1 MNDIVTFKDEQLE
14 LEVNISPEED
24 TVWLSLDQLSDLF
37 DKNKSTISRHIKNI
51 FSEGEL
57 DSQVV
62 VAKFATT
69 TQHGAIA
76 GKTQSHITSF
86 YNLDVIIS
94 VGYRVKSP
102 RGVLF
107 RKWATNVLR
116 QYFPIKTKKPPF
128 YAVSRVFNMV
138 GAARFE
144 LTASCT
150 RNKRATKLR
159 HAPTFLCCSL
169 AT

>member
-94 VGYRVKSP
+94 VGYRVKIASW
-102 RGVLF
+102 RSFSQMGNQCIKAILN
-107 RKWATNVLR
+107 RRLR
-116 QYFPIKTKKPPF
+116 SQCKALSSFKQNSTDTVQHYRWPCW
-128 YAVSRVFNMV
+128 Y
-138 GAARFE
+138 
-144 LTASCT
+144 
-150 RNKRATKLR
+150 
-159 HAPTFLCCSL
+159 
-169 AT
+169 

>member
-116 QYFPIKTKKPPF
+116 QYFPIKIEKTAISSGF
-128 YAVSRVFNMV
+128 QRLLIWSGRRDSNSRPLVPETSALPNCATPRHFCV
-138 GAARFE
+138 AR
-144 LTASCT
+144 
-150 RNKRATKLR
+150 
-159 HAPTFLCCSL
+159 
-169 AT
+169 

>member
-94 VGYRVKSP
+94 VGYRVKIASWRSFSQMGNQCIKAIFPYKNRKNRHFKRFPKFLIWSGRRDSNSRPLVPETSALPNCATP
-102 RGVLF
+102 RHFCV
-107 RKWATNVLR
+107 
-116 QYFPIKTKKPPF
+116 
-128 YAVSRVFNMV
+128 
-138 GAARFE
+138 AR
-144 LTASCT
+144 
-150 RNKRATKLR
+150 
-159 HAPTFLCCSL
+159 
-169 AT
+169 